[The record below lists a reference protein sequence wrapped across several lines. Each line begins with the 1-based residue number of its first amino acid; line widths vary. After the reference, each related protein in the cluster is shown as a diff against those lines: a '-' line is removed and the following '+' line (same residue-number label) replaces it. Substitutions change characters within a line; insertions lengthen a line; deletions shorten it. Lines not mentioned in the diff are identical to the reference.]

1 MINLFKKFKINQRG
15 QSLVELI
22 VAVAVINIGLFS
34 VWSLFLVNFNAEK
47 EAEMRARQLL
57 ANTEMRLA
65 MADSAKKTAE
75 QFRSARIADDLL
87 SLYRH
92 IKEERKHRN
101 KNGIPTQ
108 HNH

>member
-1 MINLFKKFKINQRG
+1 MSQG
-15 QSLVELI
+15 LVPVSFPVGIAPEI
-22 VAVAVINIGLFS
+22 IRNGENG
-34 VWSLFLVNFNAEK
+34 FLVSSEK
-47 EAEMRARQLL
+47 EAEMRAQQLL
-57 ANTEMRLA
+57 ANTKMRLA
-65 MADSAKKTAE
+65 MANSAKKTAG

-101 KNGIPTQ
+101 KNGTPTQ